1 MLCSSVHAW
10 LYTRFCKHFF
20 KCSQCFHERSLNSDI
35 MNVIIIAYSA
45 MKYVLWKTLGIR
57 AAKTSKGCLNIENV
71 AVTIQLLS
79 RRYLSFGTNCCQT
92 IHVTIYI
99 YKHLS
104 KNLDKA
110 QDQSGLISDWDLGC
124 SVMTP
129 QTLSLC
135 T

>member
-1 MLCSSVHAW
+1 MAVHHRVKEVSIILC
-10 LYTRFCKHFF
+10 
-20 KCSQCFHERSLNSDI
+20 
-35 MNVIIIAYSA
+35 
-45 MKYVLWKTLGIR
+45 G
-57 AAKTSKGCLNIENV
+57 
-71 AVTIQLLS
+71 LLS
-79 RRYLSFGTNCCQT
+79 DYTV
-92 IHVTIYI
+92 HVA
-99 YKHLS
+99 KQFS